1 MGKVIT
7 RTVDIDDDEAIAD
20 LAKEIGIKPEQVK
33 QTIRLSQMVQ
43 AHVEEEELSMNQTI
57 AGLMSVVSDILRNYV
72 PEVQRAEIA
81 TDIYRNLWVTSG
93 LSSDVQ
99 MDSSSWMPDDS
110 TKEVKA
116 H

>member
-7 RTVDIDDDEAIAD
+7 RTIDIDDEDAIAD
-20 LAKEIGIKPEQVK
+20 LAKELGITPEEVK
-33 QTIRLSQMVQ
+33 QTIRLSHMVQ
-43 AHVEEEELSMNQTI
+43 AHIAEEELSMNQTI

-93 LSSDVQ
+93 LSTDVQ
-99 MDSSSWMPDDS
+99 MGPSSWMPDDS